1 MDRLLIDYL
10 PGFLKECKELQQIMV
25 AEQSE
30 FEFVWNRVDSII
42 ENSFIETQDEETAT
56 RWEKALKLVSKD
68 TDSLEVRNMRILAVT
83 QNKLPYT
90 YRVLDR
96 NLLALI
102 KNKKDYILTIDY
114 DNYAV
119 DVVIALSS
127 KDLLNEVATMLDK
140 VVPANMLVNARLWNT
155 THLMLERY
163 THNEMEVYTHEQLTE
178 LDLR

>member
-10 PGFLKECKELQQIMV
+10 PGFLKEYKELKQIMT
-25 AEQSE
+25 AEQPE
-30 FEFVWNRVDSII
+30 FELAWDRVDSII
-42 ENSFIETQDEETAT
+42 ENSFIETQDEETAA
-56 RWEKALKLVSKD
+56 RWEKVLKLVSKD

-83 QNKLPYT
+83 QNKLPHT

-96 NLLALI
+96 NLLTLI

-119 DVVIALSS
+119 DVVVALSS
-127 KDLLNEVATMLDK
+127 KELLNEVATMLDK
-140 VVPANMLVNARLWNT
+140 VVPANMLIDVQLWNT

-163 THNEMEVYTHEQLTE
+163 THKEMEVYTHEQLTE